1 LVSDLSLFLKTARNF
16 KTILTTLNEEI
27 EINKIKNRK
36 YIRMFRLKS
45 IFTNKYL
52 ITGIVFV
59 TWMTF
64 FDRNDITLQLR
75 RIHELNKLQK
85 SEKLMSDQIADTR
98 EELGLLKTNPQTLE
112 KYARERYMM
121 KKDNEDLFII
131 TSDSSSIR

>member
-1 LVSDLSLFLKTARNF
+1 
-16 KTILTTLNEEI
+16 
-27 EINKIKNRK
+27 
-36 YIRMFRLKS
+36 MFRLKS

-64 FDRNDITLQLR
+64 FDRNDITLQLK
-75 RIHELNKLQK
+75 RIRELNKLQK
-85 SEKLMSDQIADTR
+85 SEKLMNDQIADTR

-112 KYARERYMM
+112 KYAREKYMM